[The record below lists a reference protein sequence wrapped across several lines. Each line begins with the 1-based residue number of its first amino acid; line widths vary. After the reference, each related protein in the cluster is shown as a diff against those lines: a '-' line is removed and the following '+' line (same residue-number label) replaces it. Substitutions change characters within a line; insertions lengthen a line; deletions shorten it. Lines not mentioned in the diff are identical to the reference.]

1 MNKDL
6 RVLMTYIAHNQ
17 MDKARDFVKKFC
29 ESNEVKSD
37 YGYCNMLLSQLRRS
51 GGYLMELPPD
61 IKNLLFKEDVS
72 GTFLPERYYVS
83 EREAALTER
92 ILRKNRSAQR
102 LSSAGINYLNATLLY
117 GESGTGKTQFGRYL
131 AYTMGVPFCY
141 FNLSRTI
148 DSLMGGTSKNL
159 SKVFDYVKSTPCVF
173 MIDELDAVSSNR
185 STCDGSSAGSE
196 MNRTT
201 ISLMQ
206 NLDQLSSDVVLLSAT
221 NRPELID
228 DAVKRRFSIK
238 HEVQVFSPEE
248 LLQMSEHFL
257 ADVKAHADFRVEY
270 DREELFRYC
279 ASGVKQSEVID
290 TLTEALAAAI
300 EKDAVMV
307 FPQHTACSR

>member
-1 MNKDL
+1 MNSNL
-6 RVLMTYIAHNQ
+6 RSLMSFVADNQ

-37 YGYCNMLLSQLRRS
+37 YGYCNMLLNRLRRS
-51 GGYLMELPPD
+51 GGYLMELPSD
-61 IKNLLFKEDVS
+61 IQNLLFKEDVS
-72 GTFLPERYYVS
+72 GTFIPERYYVS
-83 EREAALTER
+83 EREASLTER
-92 ILRKNRSAQR
+92 ILCKNRSAQR
-102 LSSAGINYLNATLLY
+102 LGNAGINYLNATLLY

-141 FNLSRTI
+141 FNLSRTV

-159 SKVFDYVKSTPCVF
+159 NKVFNYIKGTPCVF

-185 STCDGSSAGSE
+185 ARSDSTSASGE

-206 NLDQLSSDVVLLSAT
+206 NLDQLSSDVVLLAAT

-228 DAVKRRFSIK
+228 DAVKRRFPIW
-238 HEVQVFSPEE
+238 HEVQVLSPDE

-257 ADVKAHADFRVEY
+257 ADVRAHADFHVEY
-270 DREELFRYC
+270 GDILPGSNRPE
-279 ASGVKQSEVID
+279 ASKKRQG
-290 TLTEALAAAI
+290 
-300 EKDAVMV
+300 
-307 FPQHTACSR
+307 H

>member
-1 MNKDL
+1 MNSNL
-6 RVLMTYIAHNQ
+6 RSLMSFVADNQ

-37 YGYCNMLLSQLRRS
+37 YGYCNMLLNRLRRS
-51 GGYLMELPPD
+51 GGYLMELPSD
-61 IKNLLFKEDVS
+61 IQNLLFKEDVS
-72 GTFLPERYYVS
+72 GTFIPERYYVS
-83 EREAALTER
+83 EREASLTER
-92 ILRKNRSAQR
+92 ILCKNRSAQR
-102 LSSAGINYLNATLLY
+102 LGNAGINYLNATLLY

-141 FNLSRTI
+141 FNLSRTV

-159 SKVFDYVKSTPCVF
+159 NKVFNYIKGTPCVF

-185 STCDGSSAGSE
+185 ARSDSTSASGE

-206 NLDQLSSDVVLLSAT
+206 NLDQLSSDVVLLAAT

-228 DAVKRRFSIK
+228 DAVKRRFPIWYK
-238 HEVQVFSPEE
+238 VQVLSPDE

-257 ADVKAHADFRVEY
+257 ADVRAHADFHVEY
-270 DREELFRYC
+270 DKGELVRYC
-279 ASGVKQSEVID
+279 GSGVKQSEVID
-290 TLTEALAAAI
+290 MLTESLAEAV
-300 EKDAVMV
+300 EKDTAMH
-307 FPQHTACSR
+307 FPD

>member
-1 MNKDL
+1 MNSNL
-6 RVLMTYIAHNQ
+6 RSLMSFVADNQ

-37 YGYCNMLLSQLRRS
+37 YGYCNMLLNRLRRS
-51 GGYLMELPPD
+51 GGYLMELPSD
-61 IKNLLFKEDVS
+61 IQNLLFKEDVS
-72 GTFLPERYYVS
+72 VTFIPERYYVS
-83 EREAALTER
+83 EREASLTER
-92 ILRKNRSAQR
+92 ILCKNRSAQR
-102 LSSAGINYLNATLLY
+102 LGNAGINYLNATLLY

-141 FNLSRTI
+141 FNLSRTV

-159 SKVFDYVKSTPCVF
+159 NKVFNYIKGTPCVF

-185 STCDGSSAGSE
+185 ARSDSTSASGE

-206 NLDQLSSDVVLLSAT
+206 NLGQLSSDVVLLAAT

-228 DAVKRRFSIK
+228 DAVKRRFPIW
-238 HEVQVFSPEE
+238 HEVQVLSPDE

-257 ADVKAHADFRVEY
+257 ADVRAHADFHVEY
-270 DREELFRYC
+270 DRGELVRYC
-279 ASGVKQSEVID
+279 GSGVKQSEVID
-290 TLTEALAAAI
+290 MLTESLAEAV
-300 EKDAVMV
+300 EKDTAMH
-307 FPQHTACSR
+307 FPD

>member
-1 MNKDL
+1 MNSNL
-6 RVLMTYIAHNQ
+6 RSLMSFVADNQ

-37 YGYCNMLLSQLRRS
+37 YGYCNMLLNRLRRS
-51 GGYLMELPPD
+51 GGYLLELPPD
-61 IKNLLFKEDVS
+61 VQNLLFKEDVS
-72 GTFLPERYYVS
+72 GTFIPERYYVS
-83 EREAALTER
+83 EREAVLTER

-102 LSSAGINYLNATLLY
+102 LGNAGINYLNATLLY

-141 FNLSRTI
+141 FNLSRTV

-159 SKVFDYVKSTPCVF
+159 NKVFNYIKGTPCVF

-185 STCDGSSAGSE
+185 ARSDSTSASGE

-206 NLDQLSSDVVLLSAT
+206 NLDQLSSDVVLLAAT

-228 DAVKRRFSIK
+228 DAVKRRFPIR
-238 HEVQVFSPEE
+238 HEVQVLSPDE

-257 ADVKAHADFRVEY
+257 ADVRAHADFHVEY
-270 DREELFRYC
+270 DRGELVRYC
-279 ASGVKQSEVID
+279 GSGVKQSEVID
-290 TLTEALAAAI
+290 MLTESLAEAV
-300 EKDAVMV
+300 EKDTAMH
-307 FPQHTACSR
+307 FPD

>member
-1 MNKDL
+1 MNSNL
-6 RVLMTYIAHNQ
+6 RSLMSFVADNQ

-37 YGYCNMLLSQLRRS
+37 YGYCNMLLNRLRRS
-51 GGYLMELPPD
+51 GGYLMELPSD
-61 IKNLLFKEDVS
+61 IQNLLFKEDVS
-72 GTFLPERYYVS
+72 GTFIPERYYVS
-83 EREAALTER
+83 EREASLTER
-92 ILRKNRSAQR
+92 ILCKNRSAQR
-102 LSSAGINYLNATLLY
+102 LANAGINYLNATLLY

-141 FNLSRTI
+141 FNLSRTV

-159 SKVFDYVKSTPCVF
+159 NKVFNYIKGTPCVF

-185 STCDGSSAGSE
+185 ARSDSTSASGE

-206 NLDQLSSDVVLLSAT
+206 NLDQLSSDVVLLAAT

-228 DAVKRRFSIK
+228 DAVKRRFPIR
-238 HEVQVFSPEE
+238 HEVQVLSPDE

-257 ADVKAHADFRVEY
+257 ADVRAHADFHVEY
-270 DREELFRYC
+270 DRGELVRYC
-279 ASGVKQSEVID
+279 GSGVKQSEVID
-290 TLTEALAAAI
+290 TLVESLAEAV
-300 EKDAVMV
+300 EKDAAMI
-307 FPQHTACSR
+307 FPD

>member
-1 MNKDL
+1 MNSNL
-6 RVLMTYIAHNQ
+6 RSLMSFVADNQ

-37 YGYCNMLLSQLRRS
+37 YGYCNMLLNRLRRS
-51 GGYLMELPPD
+51 GGYLMELPSD
-61 IKNLLFKEDVS
+61 IQNLLFKEDVS
-72 GTFLPERYYVS
+72 GTFIPERYYVS
-83 EREAALTER
+83 EREASLTER
-92 ILRKNRSAQR
+92 ILCKNRSAQR
-102 LSSAGINYLNATLLY
+102 LGNAGINYLNATLLY

-141 FNLSRTI
+141 FNLSRTV

-159 SKVFDYVKSTPCVF
+159 YKVFNYIKGTPCVF

-185 STCDGSSAGSE
+185 ARSDSTSASGE

-206 NLDQLSSDVVLLSAT
+206 NLDQLSSDVVLLAAT

-228 DAVKRRFSIK
+228 DAVKRRFSIR
-238 HEVQVFSPEE
+238 HEVQVLSPDE

-257 ADVKAHADFRVEY
+257 ADVRAHADFHVEY
-270 DREELFRYC
+270 DRGELVRYC
-279 ASGVKQSEVID
+279 GSGVKQSEVID
-290 TLTEALAAAI
+290 MLTESLAEAV
-300 EKDAVMV
+300 EKDTAMH
-307 FPQHTACSR
+307 FPD

>member
-1 MNKDL
+1 MNSNL
-6 RVLMTYIAHNQ
+6 RSLMSFVADNQ

-37 YGYCNMLLSQLRRS
+37 YGYCNMLLNRLRRS
-51 GGYLMELPPD
+51 GGYLMELPSD
-61 IKNLLFKEDVS
+61 IQNLLFKEDVS
-72 GTFLPERYYVS
+72 GTFIPERYYVS
-83 EREAALTER
+83 EREASLTER
-92 ILRKNRSAQR
+92 ILCKNRSAQR
-102 LSSAGINYLNATLLY
+102 LGNAGINYLNATLLY

-141 FNLSRTI
+141 FNLSRTV

-159 SKVFDYVKSTPCVF
+159 NKVFNYIKGTPCVF

-185 STCDGSSAGSE
+185 ARSDSTSASGE

-206 NLDQLSSDVVLLSAT
+206 NLDQLSSDVVLLAAT

-228 DAVKRRFSIK
+228 DAVKRRFPIW
-238 HEVQVFSPEE
+238 HEVQVFSPDE

-257 ADVKAHADFRVEY
+257 ADVRAHADFHVEY
-270 DREELFRYC
+270 DKGELVRYC
-279 ASGVKQSEVID
+279 GSGVKQSEVID
-290 TLTEALAAAI
+290 MLTESLAEAV
-300 EKDAVMV
+300 EKDTAMH
-307 FPQHTACSR
+307 FPD

>member
-1 MNKDL
+1 MNSNL
-6 RVLMTYIAHNQ
+6 RILMSFVADNQ

-37 YGYCNMLLSQLRRS
+37 YGYCNMLLNRLRRS
-51 GGYLMELPPD
+51 GGYLMELPSD
-61 IKNLLFKEDVS
+61 IQNLLFKEDVS
-72 GTFLPERYYVS
+72 VTFIPERYYVS
-83 EREAALTER
+83 EREASLTER
-92 ILRKNRSAQR
+92 ILCKNRSAQR
-102 LSSAGINYLNATLLY
+102 LGNAGINYLNATLLY

-141 FNLSRTI
+141 FNLSRTV

-159 SKVFDYVKSTPCVF
+159 NKVFNYIKGTPCVF

-185 STCDGSSAGSE
+185 ARSDSTSASGE

-206 NLDQLSSDVVLLSAT
+206 NLDQLSSDVVLLAAT

-228 DAVKRRFSIK
+228 DAVKRRFPIW
-238 HEVQVFSPEE
+238 HEVQVLSPDE

-257 ADVKAHADFRVEY
+257 ADVRAHADFHVEY
-270 DREELFRYC
+270 DRGELVRYC
-279 ASGVKQSEVID
+279 GSGVKQSEVID
-290 TLTEALAAAI
+290 MLTESLAEAV
-300 EKDAVMV
+300 EKDTAMH
-307 FPQHTACSR
+307 FPD

>member
-1 MNKDL
+1 MNSNL
-6 RVLMTYIAHNQ
+6 RSLMSFVADNQ

-37 YGYCNMLLSQLRRS
+37 YGYCNMLLNRLRRS
-51 GGYLMELPPD
+51 GGYLMELPSD
-61 IKNLLFKEDVS
+61 IQNLLFKEDVS
-72 GTFLPERYYVS
+72 VTFIPERYYVS
-83 EREAALTER
+83 EREASLTER
-92 ILRKNRSAQR
+92 ILCKNRSAQR
-102 LSSAGINYLNATLLY
+102 LGNAGINYLNATLLY

-141 FNLSRTI
+141 FNLSRTV

-159 SKVFDYVKSTPCVF
+159 NKVFNYIKGTPCVF

-185 STCDGSSAGSE
+185 ARSDSTSASGE

-206 NLDQLSSDVVLLSAT
+206 NLDQLSSDVVLLAAT

-228 DAVKRRFSIK
+228 DAVKRRFPIW
-238 HEVQVFSPEE
+238 HEVQVLSPDE

-257 ADVKAHADFRVEY
+257 ADVRAHADFHVEY
-270 DREELFRYC
+270 DRGNWSAIVAP
-279 ASGVKQSEVID
+279 ASSS
-290 TLTEALAAAI
+290 L
-300 EKDAVMV
+300 
-307 FPQHTACSR
+307 R

>member
-1 MNKDL
+1 MMNSNL
-6 RVLMTYIAHNQ
+6 RSLMTFVADNQ

-37 YGYCNMLLSQLRRS
+37 YGYCNILLNRLRRS

-61 IKNLLFKEDVS
+61 IQNLLFKEDVS
-72 GTFLPERYYVS
+72 GTFIPERYYVS

-102 LSSAGINYLNATLLY
+102 LANAGINYLNATLLY

-141 FNLSRTI
+141 FNLSRTV

-159 SKVFDYVKSTPCVF
+159 NKVFNYIKGTPCVF

-185 STCDGSSAGSE
+185 ARSDSTSASGE
-196 MNRTT
+196 MNRIT

-206 NLDQLSSDVVLLSAT
+206 NLDSLSSDVVLLAAT

-228 DAVKRRFSIK
+228 DAVKRRFSIR
-238 HEVQVFSPEE
+238 HVVRVFTPGE

-270 DREELFRYC
+270 DREELVRYC
-279 ASGVKQSEVID
+279 TSGVKQSEVID
-290 TLTEALAAAI
+290 MLTESLAEAV
-300 EKDAVMV
+300 EKDTAMH
-307 FPQHTACSR
+307 FPD

>member
-1 MNKDL
+1 MNSNL
-6 RVLMTYIAHNQ
+6 RSLMSFVADNQ

-37 YGYCNMLLSQLRRS
+37 YGYCNMLLNRLRRS
-51 GGYLMELPPD
+51 GGYLMELPSD
-61 IKNLLFKEDVS
+61 IQNLLFKEDVS
-72 GTFLPERYYVS
+72 GTFIPERYYVS
-83 EREAALTER
+83 EREASLTER
-92 ILRKNRSAQR
+92 ILCKNRSAQR
-102 LSSAGINYLNATLLY
+102 LGNAGINYLNATLLY

-141 FNLSRTI
+141 FNLSRTV

-159 SKVFDYVKSTPCVF
+159 NKVFNYIKGIPCVF

-185 STCDGSSAGSE
+185 ARSDSTSASGE

-206 NLDQLSSDVVLLSAT
+206 NLDQLSSDVVLLAAT

-228 DAVKRRFSIK
+228 DAVKRRFPIR
-238 HEVQVFSPEE
+238 HEVQVLSPDE

-257 ADVKAHADFRVEY
+257 ADVRAHADFHVEY
-270 DREELFRYC
+270 DRGELVRYC
-279 ASGVKQSEVID
+279 GSGVKQSEVID
-290 TLTEALAAAI
+290 MLTESLAEAV
-300 EKDAVMV
+300 EKDTAMH
-307 FPQHTACSR
+307 FPD

>member
-1 MNKDL
+1 MNSNL
-6 RVLMTYIAHNQ
+6 RSLMSFVADNQ

-51 GGYLMELPPD
+51 GGYLMELPSD
-61 IKNLLFKEDVS
+61 IQNLLFKEDVS
-72 GTFLPERYYVS
+72 GTFIPERYYVS
-83 EREAALTER
+83 EREASLTER
-92 ILRKNRSAQR
+92 ILCKNRSAQR
-102 LSSAGINYLNATLLY
+102 LGNAGINYLNATLLY

-141 FNLSRTI
+141 FNLSRTV

-159 SKVFDYVKSTPCVF
+159 NKVFNYIKGTPCVF

-185 STCDGSSAGSE
+185 ARSDSTSASGE

-206 NLDQLSSDVVLLSAT
+206 NLDQLSSDVVLLAAT

-228 DAVKRRFSIK
+228 DAVKRRFPIW
-238 HEVQVFSPEE
+238 HEVQVLSPDE

-257 ADVKAHADFRVEY
+257 ADVRAHADFHVEY
-270 DREELFRYC
+270 DRGELVRYC
-279 ASGVKQSEVID
+279 GSGVKQSEVID
-290 TLTEALAAAI
+290 MLTESLAEAV
-300 EKDAVMV
+300 EKDTAMH
-307 FPQHTACSR
+307 FPD

>member
-1 MNKDL
+1 MNSNL
-6 RVLMTYIAHNQ
+6 RSLMSFVADNQ

-37 YGYCNMLLSQLRRS
+37 YGYCNMLLNRLRRS
-51 GGYLMELPPD
+51 GGYLMELPSD
-61 IKNLLFKEDVS
+61 IQNLLFKEDVS
-72 GTFLPERYYVS
+72 GTFIPERYYVS

-102 LSSAGINYLNATLLY
+102 LANAGINYLNATLLY

-141 FNLSRTI
+141 FNLSRTV

-159 SKVFDYVKSTPCVF
+159 NKVFNYIKGTPCVF

-185 STCDGSSAGSE
+185 VRSDNTAASGE

-206 NLDQLSSDVVLLSAT
+206 NLDQLSSDVVLLAAT

-228 DAVKRRFSIK
+228 DAVKRRFSIR
-238 HEVQVFSPEE
+238 HEVQVLSPDE

-257 ADVKAHADFRVEY
+257 ADVRAHADFRVEY
-270 DREELFRYC
+270 DKEELVRYC
-279 ASGVKQSEVID
+279 GSGVKQSEVID
-290 TLTEALAAAI
+290 MLTESLAEAV
-300 EKDAVMV
+300 EKDTAMH
-307 FPQHTACSR
+307 FPD

>member
-1 MNKDL
+1 MNSNL
-6 RVLMTYIAHNQ
+6 RSLMAFIAYNQ

-61 IKNLLFKEDVS
+61 IQNLLYKEDVS
-72 GTFLPERYYVS
+72 GTFIPERYYVS

-102 LSSAGINYLNATLLY
+102 LGNAGINYLNATLLY

-141 FNLSRTI
+141 FNLSRTV

-159 SKVFDYVKSTPCVF
+159 NKVFNYIKGTPCVF

-185 STCDGSSAGSE
+185 ARSDSTSASGE

-206 NLDQLSSDVVLLSAT
+206 NLDQLSSDVVLLAAT

-228 DAVKRRFSIK
+228 DAVKRRFPIW
-238 HEVQVFSPEE
+238 HEVQVLSPDE

-257 ADVKAHADFRVEY
+257 ADVRAHADFHVEY
-270 DREELFRYC
+270 DRGELVRYC
-279 ASGVKQSEVID
+279 GSGVKQSEVID
-290 TLTEALAAAI
+290 MLTESLAEAV
-300 EKDAVMV
+300 EKDTAMH
-307 FPQHTACSR
+307 FPD

>member
-1 MNKDL
+1 MNSNL
-6 RVLMTYIAHNQ
+6 RSLMSFVADNQ

-37 YGYCNMLLSQLRRS
+37 YGYCNMLLNRLRRS
-51 GGYLMELPPD
+51 GGYLMELPSD
-61 IKNLLFKEDVS
+61 IQNLLFKEDVS
-72 GTFLPERYYVS
+72 VTFIPERYYVS
-83 EREAALTER
+83 EREASLTER
-92 ILRKNRSAQR
+92 ILCKNRSAQR
-102 LSSAGINYLNATLLY
+102 LGNAGINYLNATLLY

-141 FNLSRTI
+141 FNLSRTV

-159 SKVFDYVKSTPCVF
+159 NKVFNYIKGTPCVF

-185 STCDGSSAGSE
+185 ARSDSTSASGE

-206 NLDQLSSDVVLLSAT
+206 NLDQLSSDVVLLAAT

-228 DAVKRRFSIK
+228 DAVKRRFPIW
-238 HEVQVFSPEE
+238 HEVQVLSPDE

-257 ADVKAHADFRVEY
+257 ADVRAHADFHVEY
-270 DREELFRYC
+270 DKGELVRYC
-279 ASGVKQSEVID
+279 GSGVKQSEVID
-290 TLTEALAAAI
+290 MLTESLAEAV
-300 EKDAVMV
+300 EKDTAMH
-307 FPQHTACSR
+307 FPD

>member
-1 MNKDL
+1 MNSNL
-6 RVLMTYIAHNQ
+6 RSLMSFVADNQ

-37 YGYCNMLLSQLRRS
+37 YGYCNMLLNRLRRS
-51 GGYLMELPPD
+51 GGYLMELPSD
-61 IKNLLFKEDVS
+61 IQNLLFKEDVS
-72 GTFLPERYYVS
+72 GTFIPERYYIS

-102 LSSAGINYLNATLLY
+102 LGNAGINYLNATLLH

-141 FNLSRTI
+141 FNLSRTV

-159 SKVFDYVKSTPCVF
+159 NKVFNYIKSTPCVF

-185 STCDGSSAGSE
+185 ARSDSTSASGE

-206 NLDQLSSDVVLLSAT
+206 NMDQLSSDVVLLAAT
-221 NRPELID
+221 NRPELVD
-228 DAVKRRFSIK
+228 DAVKRRFSIN
-238 HEVQVFSPEE
+238 HEVKVFTPEE

-270 DREELFRYC
+270 DREELVRYC

-290 TLTEALAAAI
+290 MLTESLAEAV
-300 EKDAVMV
+300 ENDASMT
-307 FPQHTACSR
+307 FPK

>member
-1 MNKDL
+1 MNSNL
-6 RVLMTYIAHNQ
+6 RSLMSFVADNQ

-37 YGYCNMLLSQLRRS
+37 YGYCNMLVNRLRRS
-51 GGYLMELPPD
+51 GGYLMELPSD
-61 IKNLLFKEDVS
+61 IQNLLFKEDVS
-72 GTFLPERYYVS
+72 GTFIPERYYVS
-83 EREAALTER
+83 EREASLTER
-92 ILRKNRSAQR
+92 ILCKNRSAQR
-102 LSSAGINYLNATLLY
+102 LGNAGINYLNATLLY

-141 FNLSRTI
+141 FNLSRTV

-159 SKVFDYVKSTPCVF
+159 NKVFNYIKGTPCVF

-185 STCDGSSAGSE
+185 ARSDSTSASGE

-206 NLDQLSSDVVLLSAT
+206 NLDQLSSDVVLLAAT

-228 DAVKRRFSIK
+228 DAVKRRFPIW
-238 HEVQVFSPEE
+238 HEVQVLSPDE

-257 ADVKAHADFRVEY
+257 ADVRAHADFHVEY
-270 DREELFRYC
+270 DKGELVRYC
-279 ASGVKQSEVID
+279 GSGVKQSEVID
-290 TLTEALAAAI
+290 MLTESLAEAV
-300 EKDAVMV
+300 EKDTAMH
-307 FPQHTACSR
+307 FPD

>member
-1 MNKDL
+1 MNSNL
-6 RVLMTYIAHNQ
+6 RSLMSFVADNQ

-37 YGYCNMLLSQLRRS
+37 YGYCNMLLNRLRRS
-51 GGYLMELPPD
+51 GGYLMELPSD
-61 IKNLLFKEDVS
+61 IQNLLFKEDVS
-72 GTFLPERYYVS
+72 GTFIPERYYVS
-83 EREAALTER
+83 EREASLTER
-92 ILRKNRSAQR
+92 ILCKNRSAQR
-102 LSSAGINYLNATLLY
+102 LGNAGINYLNATLLY

-141 FNLSRTI
+141 FNLSRTV

-159 SKVFDYVKSTPCVF
+159 NKVFNYIKGTPCVF

-185 STCDGSSAGSE
+185 ARSDSTSPSGE

-206 NLDQLSSDVVLLSAT
+206 NLDQLSSDVVLLAAT

-228 DAVKRRFSIK
+228 DAVKRRFPIW
-238 HEVQVFSPEE
+238 HEVQVLSPDE

-257 ADVKAHADFRVEY
+257 ADVRAHADFHVEY
-270 DREELFRYC
+270 DKGELVRYC
-279 ASGVKQSEVID
+279 GSGVKQSEVID
-290 TLTEALAAAI
+290 MLTESLAEAV
-300 EKDAVMV
+300 EKDTAMH
-307 FPQHTACSR
+307 FPD

>member
-1 MNKDL
+1 MNSNL
-6 RVLMTYIAHNQ
+6 RSLMTFVADNQ

-51 GGYLMELPPD
+51 GGYLMELPSD
-61 IKNLLFKEDVS
+61 IQSLLFKEDVS
-72 GTFLPERYYVS
+72 GIFIPERYYVS

-102 LSSAGINYLNATLLY
+102 LANAGINYLNATLLY

-141 FNLSRTI
+141 FNLSRTV

-159 SKVFDYVKSTPCVF
+159 NKVFNYIKGTPCVF

-185 STCDGSSAGSE
+185 AHSDSTSASGE

-206 NLDQLSSDVVLLSAT
+206 NLDQLSSDVVLLAAT

-228 DAVKRRFSIK
+228 DAVKRRFSIR
-238 HEVQVFSPEE
+238 HEVQVLSPEE

-270 DREELFRYC
+270 DREELVRYC

-290 TLTEALAAAI
+290 MLTESLAEAV
-300 EKDAVMV
+300 EKDTAMH
-307 FPQHTACSR
+307 FPD

>member
-1 MNKDL
+1 MNSNL
-6 RVLMTYIAHNQ
+6 RSLMSFVADNQ

-37 YGYCNMLLSQLRRS
+37 YGYCNMPLNRLRRS
-51 GGYLMELPPD
+51 GGYLMELPSD
-61 IKNLLFKEDVS
+61 IQNLLFKEDVS
-72 GTFLPERYYVS
+72 GTFIPERYYVS
-83 EREAALTER
+83 EREASLTER
-92 ILRKNRSAQR
+92 ILCKNRSAQR
-102 LSSAGINYLNATLLY
+102 LGNAGINYLNATLLY

-141 FNLSRTI
+141 FNLSRTV

-159 SKVFDYVKSTPCVF
+159 NKVFNYIKGTPCVF

-185 STCDGSSAGSE
+185 ARSDSTSASGE

-206 NLDQLSSDVVLLSAT
+206 NLDQLSSDVVLLAAT

-228 DAVKRRFSIK
+228 DAVKRRFPIW
-238 HEVQVFSPEE
+238 HEVQVLSPDE

-257 ADVKAHADFRVEY
+257 ADVRAHADFHVEY
-270 DREELFRYC
+270 DKGELVRYC
-279 ASGVKQSEVID
+279 GSGVKQSEVID
-290 TLTEALAAAI
+290 MLTESLAEAV
-300 EKDAVMV
+300 EKDTAMH
-307 FPQHTACSR
+307 FPD

>member
-1 MNKDL
+1 MNSNL
-6 RVLMTYIAHNQ
+6 RSLMTFVANNQ

-61 IKNLLFKEDVS
+61 IQSLLFKEDVS
-72 GTFLPERYYVS
+72 GTFIPERYYVS

-102 LSSAGINYLNATLLY
+102 LANAGINYLNATLLY

-141 FNLSRTI
+141 FNLSRTV

-159 SKVFDYVKSTPCVF
+159 NKVFNYIKGTPCVF

-185 STCDGSSAGSE
+185 ASSDSTSASGE
-196 MNRTT
+196 MNRIT

-206 NLDQLSSDVVLLSAT
+206 NLDQLSSDVVLLAAT

-228 DAVKRRFSIK
+228 DAVKRRFSIR
-238 HEVQVFSPEE
+238 HEAQVLSPEE

-270 DREELFRYC
+270 DREELVRYC
-279 ASGVKQSEVID
+279 GSGVKQSEVID
-290 TLTEALAAAI
+290 MLTESLAEAV
-300 EKDAVMV
+300 EKDTAMH
-307 FPQHTACSR
+307 FPD

>member
-1 MNKDL
+1 MNSNL
-6 RVLMTYIAHNQ
+6 RSLMSFVADNQ

-37 YGYCNMLLSQLRRS
+37 YGYCNMLLNRLRRS
-51 GGYLMELPPD
+51 GGYLMELPSD
-61 IKNLLFKEDVS
+61 IQNLLFKEDVS
-72 GTFLPERYYVS
+72 GTFIPERYYVS
-83 EREAALTER
+83 EREASLTER
-92 ILRKNRSAQR
+92 ILCKNRSAQR
-102 LSSAGINYLNATLLY
+102 LGNAGINYLNATLLY

-141 FNLSRTI
+141 FNLSRTV

-159 SKVFDYVKSTPCVF
+159 NKVFNYIKGTPCVF

-185 STCDGSSAGSE
+185 ARSDSTSASGE

-206 NLDQLSSDVVLLSAT
+206 NLDQLSSDVVLLAAT

-228 DAVKRRFSIK
+228 DAVKRRFPIW
-238 HEVQVFSPEE
+238 HEVQVLSPDE

-257 ADVKAHADFRVEY
+257 ADVRAHADFHVEY
-270 DREELFRYC
+270 DMGELVRYC
-279 ASGVKQSEVID
+279 GSGVKQSEVID
-290 TLTEALAAAI
+290 MLTESLAEAV
-300 EKDAVMV
+300 EKDTAMH
-307 FPQHTACSR
+307 FPD

>member
-1 MNKDL
+1 MNSNL
-6 RVLMTYIAHNQ
+6 RSLMSFVADNQ

-37 YGYCNMLLSQLRRS
+37 YGYCNMLLSHLRRS
-51 GGYLMELPPD
+51 GGYLMELPSD
-61 IKNLLFKEDVS
+61 IQNLLFKEDVS
-72 GTFLPERYYVS
+72 GTFIPERYYVS
-83 EREAALTER
+83 EREASLTER
-92 ILRKNRSAQR
+92 ILCKNRSAQR
-102 LSSAGINYLNATLLY
+102 LGNAGINYLNATLLY

-141 FNLSRTI
+141 FNLSRTV

-159 SKVFDYVKSTPCVF
+159 NKVFNYIKGTPCVF

-185 STCDGSSAGSE
+185 ARSDSTSASGE

-206 NLDQLSSDVVLLSAT
+206 NLDQLSSDVVLLAAT

-228 DAVKRRFSIK
+228 DAVKRRFPIW
-238 HEVQVFSPEE
+238 HEVQVLSPDE

-257 ADVKAHADFRVEY
+257 ADVRAHADFHVEY
-270 DREELFRYC
+270 DKGELVRYC
-279 ASGVKQSEVID
+279 GSGVKQSEVID
-290 TLTEALAAAI
+290 MLTESLAEAV
-300 EKDAVMV
+300 EKDTAMH
-307 FPQHTACSR
+307 FPD

>member
-1 MNKDL
+1 MNSNL
-6 RVLMTYIAHNQ
+6 RSLMSFVADNQ

-37 YGYCNMLLSQLRRS
+37 YGYCNMLLNRLRRS
-51 GGYLMELPPD
+51 GGYLMELPSD
-61 IKNLLFKEDVS
+61 IQNLLFKEDVS
-72 GTFLPERYYVS
+72 GTFIPERYYVS
-83 EREAALTER
+83 EREASLTER
-92 ILRKNRSAQR
+92 ILCKNRSAQR
-102 LSSAGINYLNATLLY
+102 LGNAGINYLNATLLY

-141 FNLSRTI
+141 FNLSRTV

-159 SKVFDYVKSTPCVF
+159 YKVFNYIKGTPCVF

-185 STCDGSSAGSE
+185 ARSDSTSASGE

-206 NLDQLSSDVVLLSAT
+206 NLDQLSSDVVLLAAT

-228 DAVKRRFSIK
+228 AAVKRRFSIR
-238 HEVQVFSPEE
+238 HEVQVLSPDE

-257 ADVKAHADFRVEY
+257 ADVRAHADFHVEY
-270 DREELFRYC
+270 DRGELVRYC
-279 ASGVKQSEVID
+279 GSGVKQSEVID
-290 TLTEALAAAI
+290 MLTESLAEAV
-300 EKDAVMV
+300 EKDTAMH
-307 FPQHTACSR
+307 FPD

>member
-1 MNKDL
+1 MNSNL
-6 RVLMTYIAHNQ
+6 RSLMSFVADNQ

-37 YGYCNMLLSQLRRS
+37 YGYCNMLLNRLRRS
-51 GGYLMELPPD
+51 GGYLMELPSD
-61 IKNLLFKEDVS
+61 IQNLLFKEDVS
-72 GTFLPERYYVS
+72 GTFIPERYYVS
-83 EREAALTER
+83 EREASLTER
-92 ILRKNRSAQR
+92 ILCKNRSAQR
-102 LSSAGINYLNATLLY
+102 LGNAGINYLNATLLY

-141 FNLSRTI
+141 FNLSRTV

-159 SKVFDYVKSTPCVF
+159 NKVFNYIKGTPCVF

-185 STCDGSSAGSE
+185 ARSDSTSASGE

-206 NLDQLSSDVVLLSAT
+206 NLDQLSSDVVLLAAT

-228 DAVKRRFSIK
+228 DAVKRRFPIC
-238 HEVQVFSPEE
+238 HEVQVLSPDE

-257 ADVKAHADFRVEY
+257 ADVRAHADFHVEY
-270 DREELFRYC
+270 DRGELVRYC
-279 ASGVKQSEVID
+279 GSGVKQSEVID
-290 TLTEALAAAI
+290 TLVESLAEAV
-300 EKDAVMV
+300 EKDAAMI
-307 FPQHTACSR
+307 FPD